1 MAIFGG
7 NKSVTLCLAGRY
19 EGELSVTAARA
30 AYLAFYGCITE
41 ADLKDLVRG
50 EEVIVNVASQRA
62 RAVDVYIVNADG
74 AGCPEFTADERE
86 KERYKTRT
94 ICYVGLTLKR
104 GDEIKVNRSKIRE
117 MLKVYD
123 WIMTNWLKK
132 AEEQDSP
139 SLNLEELDLDPD
151 LEPGDDDIDQ
161 NEPPQPKK
169 KGTSEADEFVDEELV
184 VEAGTPAG
192 GIPKGKTQPQN
203 AGQASRTICM
213 NSALARMQ
221 IEDEYFELAKQYV
234 HMLNTKQ
241 WSEDEARL
249 VVELE
254 LYRMAT
260 IGQTV
265 KKMSQFSQ
273 DIFGKEICF
282 ENEVIADLI
291 SSIPGVTPAKAN
303 RIQQILEAA
312 SSATKTES
320 GEPSHEDQPQSKS
333 GGGTSKGGRKSG
345 SGQNHGGNGGKKGY
359 KDPSYR
365 RPSGSNGQST
375 KAPNQSANQTPPPK
389 QSTATS
395 AQDAQPT
402 TPENRAQIGLQVSKY
417 IAVFKSQGFDTTKLE
432 EAFPDNPEEDIL
444 TIADFNLLCDEYDL
458 PPIDLE
464 G

>member
-1 MAIFGG
+1 MPIFGG

-203 AGQASRTICM
+203 AGQASRVICM
-213 NSALARMQ
+213 NRAVARMQ
-221 IEDEYFELAKQYV
+221 IEDEHFELVKQFV

-260 IGQTV
+260 IGRTV
-265 KKMSQFSQ
+265 RKMTQFARGF
-273 DIFGKEICF
+273 FGKEICF

-291 SSIPGVTPAKAN
+291 SSIPGVTPAKAAK
-303 RIQQILEAA
+303 IQEILEAV

-375 KAPNQSANQTPPPK
+375 KDPKPSAVQTPTPTPEK
-389 QSTATS
+389 STVVP
-395 AQDAQPT
+395 AQDTEPT
-402 TPENRAQIGLQVSKY
+402 TSEDPTMISLPVSKY
-417 IAVFKSQGFDTTKLE
+417 IEVFQAKGFDTTKLE
-432 EAFPDNPEEDIL
+432 DAFPDNPEEYVF
-444 TIADFNLLCDEYDL
+444 TIANFNLLCDEYDL
-458 PPIDLE
+458 PPIEL
-464 G
+464 